1 MPSQPKLKKSQ
12 IHIGY
17 NLDRHLI
24 FNFNNIII
32 PTLKKSKVRPSYIKP
47 LRQQCLF

>member
-1 MPSQPKLKKSQ
+1 MSSQLKLKKSQ

-17 NLDRHLI
+17 NLDWHLI

-32 PTLKKSKVRPSYIKP
+32 PTLKKSKVR
-47 LRQQCLF
+47 QQYLF